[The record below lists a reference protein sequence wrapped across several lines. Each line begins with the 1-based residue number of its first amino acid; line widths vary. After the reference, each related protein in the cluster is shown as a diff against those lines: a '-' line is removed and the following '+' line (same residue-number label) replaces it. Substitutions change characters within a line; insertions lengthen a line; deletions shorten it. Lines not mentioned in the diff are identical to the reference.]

1 MAGARAQ
8 FTQSCVVHGGTFGY
22 FGVKL
27 EGTGEFE
34 AGFFPS
40 LVAPLL
46 WQGRV
51 LKTML
56 LEGPVFQRLAPAVSL
71 SAKSGKSN
79 KGLPPNP
86 KKQSL
91 PKDPTGAT
99 MSTEPSDNTTYKNL
113 QHHDYT
119 GYTFLDLNLNL
130 SKFRL
135 PRPSSRQESPR
146 H

>member
-1 MAGARAQ
+1 MDYNW
-8 FTQSCVVHGGTFGY
+8 SE
-22 FGVKL
+22 K
-27 EGTGEFE
+27 FE
-34 AGFFPS
+34 MLLRKYCQDSYLRFFSS

-99 MSTEPSDNTTYKNL
+99 MSADNTTYKNL

-135 PRPSSRQESPR
+135 PQPSSRRESPR